1 MSARDDLKFFMEPRS
16 IALVGVPRRTGRLS
30 LNSLE
35 NLLEFG
41 FEGKIY
47 PVNPSAEEIMGVRT
61 YPSLL
66 DIPDEID
73 LAVIATPRPAVLG
86 VVEQCAQK
94 GIKAVAVVTQGF
106 SDFDEEGRAIEAEMV
121 RVVRRAGG
129 RVLGPNTV
137 GVANAFAHMTTCFT
151 RSEVTKVPVGVI
163 TQTGSFFT
171 GTQGFL
177 PSGKTID
184 LGNTCDVDFADG
196 LEYFEDDP
204 EVKVIGLYI
213 EGIRNGKRF
222 MKVATRVAKKKP
234 ILALKSGRSHYGRK
248 AAQSHTGQ
256 LAGRDEI
263 YGAVMRQCGI
273 IRVAD
278 IEEEA
283 DLARAFCVLPLMG
296 GRGLGVVTMSG
307 SGGVLAA
314 DACDDYGLE
323 MAELMEGTR
332 GRIKAMSLPWVNI
345 SNPIDIF
352 PAILS
357 DTSSDFS
364 ERYLRVSQMVLDIV
378 AADPTVH
385 GILFI
390 AGVFNK
396 RDEIDPSD
404 VVANVADRFRDKP
417 IVCVLHGR
425 NAEEIRARLEATGK
439 TLVFPSFERA
449 VRALGRL
456 RQYAIFREGM
466 SHGATKHRGA
476 L

>member
-1 MSARDDLKFFMEPRS
+1 MNARDELKFFMEPRS
-16 IALVGVPRRTGRLS
+16 IALVGVPRRTGKLS

-35 NLLEFG
+35 NLLEYG
-41 FEGKIY
+41 FKGRIY
-47 PVNPSAEEIMGVRT
+47 PVNPSAREILGVRT
-61 YPSLL
+61 YPSLR

-73 LAVIATPRPAVLG
+73 LAVIATPRPTVLG
-86 VVEQCAQK
+86 VVEQCAEK
-94 GIKAVAVVTQGF
+94 GVKAVAVVTQGF
-106 SDFDEEGRAIEAEMV
+106 SDFDEEGRSIEAEMV
-121 RVVRRAGG
+121 RVLRKAGG
-129 RVLGPNTV
+129 RILGPNTV

-171 GTQGFL
+171 GTQGFI

-213 EGIRNGKRF
+213 EGIRSGRRF
-222 MKVATRVAKKKP
+222 MEVASRVAKKKP

-248 AAQSHTGQ
+248 AAHSHTGQ
-256 LAGRDEI
+256 LSGSDEI
-263 YGAVMRQCGI
+263 YGAVLRQCGVF
-273 IRVAD
+273 RVAD
-278 IEEEA
+278 IEEMG
-283 DLARAFCVLPLMG
+283 DLARAFCSLPQMEG
-296 GRGLGVVTMSG
+296 SGLGVVTMSG

-314 DACDDYGLE
+314 DACQDYGIE
-323 MAELMEGTR
+323 MAELMQHTR
-332 GRIKAMSLPWVNI
+332 DTIKAMSLPWVNI

-364 ERYLRVSQMVLDIV
+364 ERYLGVSQMVLDIV
-378 AADPTVH
+378 GADPTVH
-385 GILFI
+385 GILFV

-396 RDEIDPSD
+396 MDEIDPSD
-404 VVANVADRFRDKP
+404 VVANVADRFRNKP

-425 NAEEIRARLEATGK
+425 NAGEIGARLEATGK

-456 RQYAIFREGM
+456 RQYALFREG
-466 SHGATKHRGA
+466 TR
-476 L
+476 